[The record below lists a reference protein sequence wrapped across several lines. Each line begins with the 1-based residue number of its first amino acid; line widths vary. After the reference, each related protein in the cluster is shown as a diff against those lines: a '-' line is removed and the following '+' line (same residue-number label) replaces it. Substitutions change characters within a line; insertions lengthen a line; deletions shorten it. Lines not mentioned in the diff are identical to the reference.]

1 MNVKR
6 AGQPWPAV
14 LDRVVDVMRHFH
26 CAEPRDLEY
35 LLGLPADTLA
45 TLFRNRTGRLPPE
58 VIEAMETA
66 GVRRGFLRQRTGSM
80 LSDSIDSG
88 RLEVMKRH
96 AGILLRVLCRAQSLL
111 SQADRQTVIPIC
123 VAEGRTDPVAI
134 EEELINLLIE
144 ALKDKDSRDSLVKF
158 IRADVA
164 NRKLA
169 RS

>member
-1 MNVKR
+1 MKVKR

-45 TLFRNRTGRLPPE
+45 ALFRNRTGRLPPE

-66 GVRRGFLRQRTGSM
+66 GVRRGFLRQRTGTM

-96 AGILLRVLCRAQSLL
+96 AGILLRVLCKARSLL
-111 SQADRQTVIPIC
+111 SQADRQTVIPMC

-144 ALKDKDSRDSLVKF
+144 VLKNKDSRDSLVRF

-164 NRKLA
+164 NRKLT